1 MVMTNGEISL
11 KDEVADRPSDILSDK
26 LSDRQKEEYF
36 HRSYTAVDGLWFM
49 KAEEKYGFEAALE
62 LDEAVWR
69 VLPKIQARMIK
80 AMMGLESGI
89 DGLEKAIAA
98 RLTLEG
104 FLFEIEKSEDGF
116 SVAISRCPW
125 HDLMVKSGREH
136 LSESVSDIIC
146 MVENSVWASKF
157 GGARFE
163 RKERICEGAERCLMR
178 FSPSL

>member
-1 MVMTNGEISL
+1 METTNGEISL

-69 VLPKIQARMIK
+69 ILPKIQARMIK

-89 DGLEKAIAA
+89 DGLEEAIAA

-104 FLFEIEKSEDGF
+104 FLFETAKAEDGF
-116 SVAISRCPW
+116 VVVISRCPW
-125 HDLMVKSGREH
+125 HDLMVKSGRDH
-136 LSESVSDIIC
+136 LSERVSEIIC
-146 MVENSVWASKF
+146 RVENSVWASEF

-163 RKERICEGAERCLMR
+163 REERICQGAERCLMR
-178 FSPSL
+178 FSLSQ